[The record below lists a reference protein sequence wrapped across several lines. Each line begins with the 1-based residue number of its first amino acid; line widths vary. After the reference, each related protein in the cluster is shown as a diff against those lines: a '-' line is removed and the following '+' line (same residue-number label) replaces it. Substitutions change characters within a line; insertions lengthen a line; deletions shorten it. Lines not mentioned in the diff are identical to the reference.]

1 MNICKATQKYE
12 RWLAGQIPLIEADLD
27 RKHAA
32 MAKDVFSFLRATFYR
47 WMQLWPEVC
56 RACDDAPQVLGV
68 GDLHIEN
75 FGTWRDIE
83 GRLVWG
89 VNDFDEA
96 CELPYSLD
104 LVRLAASAHLAIAGD
119 QLKIKAKDA
128 CTSIVEGY
136 EQGLS
141 GGGKPFVLAEHHH
154 WLRETVSG
162 VLRNPEKFWAKI
174 DGLPTLR
181 KPIPSS
187 ARKAIEKVL
196 PEPRLNYR
204 VVHRIA
210 GLGSLGRE
218 RYVAIADYRGGEVAR
233 EAKALALS
241 AVIWANKTKKSGRIR
256 YQEVLDASV
265 RSPDPF
271 VRLKGRWIVR
281 RLAPDCSRVE
291 LASMP
296 KERDESRL
304 LYSMGFEIANLHL
317 GTAKAAREILRDL
330 QKRPVHWLH
339 EAAARMVAGTVK
351 DWHEWRENT
360 PAGRLKGSD

>member
-1 MNICKATQKYE
+1 MDICKATQKYE
-12 RWLAGQIPLIEADLD
+12 SWLAGQIPLIQEDLD
-27 RKHAA
+27 WKHAA
-32 MAKDVFSFLRATFYR
+32 MAKDMFSFLRATFYR

-56 RACDDAPQVLGV
+56 RACDDAPTVLGA

-75 FGTWRDIE
+75 FGTWRDVE

-96 CELPYSLD
+96 CALPYTLD
-104 LVRLAASAHLAIAGD
+104 LVRLAASAHLAIAED

-128 CTSIVEGY
+128 CTSIMDGY
-136 EQGLS
+136 EAGLAV
-141 GGGKPFVLAEHHH
+141 GGKPFVLAEHHH

-162 VLRNPEKFWAKI
+162 VLRDPEKFWTKL
-174 DGLPTLR
+174 DRLPTLR

-187 ARKAIEKVL
+187 ACKAIERLL
-196 PEPRLNYR
+196 PESGLDYR

-218 RYVAIADYRGGEVAR
+218 RYVAIADYRGGAIAR
-233 EAKALALS
+233 EAKALAPS
-241 AVIWANKTKKSGRIR
+241 AAVWANKTKKSGRIR
-256 YQEVLDASV
+256 YQEILDASV

-304 LYSMGFEIANLHL
+304 LYSMGFEIANVHL
-317 GTAKAAREILRDL
+317 GSPKAPREILRDL
-330 QKRPVHWLH
+330 QKRPGNWLH
-339 EAAARMVAGTVK
+339 QAAAKMVARTVK
-351 DWHEWRENT
+351 DWHEWRGGARRMN
-360 PAGRLKGSD
+360 